1 MPLLEPFKMK
11 SRKNKIHRRIKRKAD
26 ADELAQGITLLQA
39 KKFMNKSVGKNYKL
53 MEAFTGGI
61 IEDPVYTNNEVP
73 TMPGPKYTGAMS
85 EIQSPVTDINQAEM
99 DALINMENEFQQTL
113 SQWGQMH
120 SSVVSSMMNLPK
132 MYEKCLQSCDI
143 HADVDTLNACKY
155 GCNIGKYAA
164 ESDAARKK
172 SGNTIAPTPRGQFSP
187 HASAATLAAGPLY
200 KSFLTQLEGAGQLNP
215 TMSQSTL
222 YNLWQSFYKKA
233 CSDAIAANESGR
245 SIGAGATI
253 NANDKRQRY
262 CSGWQET
269 LGGTS
274 GYWGNGRLGEFIPM
288 GSAAACDTPIEVGQL
303 ANNAGKS
310 GYCVCAD
317 GRKVGYS
324 DAGHPAFTCNDLCAP
339 QNKNSVGIGGQK
351 TTTTVTG
358 ETGPPS
364 WCTNGAQWAARTGQ
378 SGCVWS
384 AGAPNSCAA
393 YQKDWCTSDCKGIW
407 CGPGDKNADC
417 GGGGWCQKVPAPKV
431 DSSSHTTPAAPFYNN
446 PDNWSKST
454 PCKPC
459 PGLEKHWSLGH
470 QQSVCASA
478 GPGCCTFNDEAITNT
493 CDESGESSYCEGS
506 YCPTPP
512 GDNSPESYQANN
524 YFNPNITP
532 LPTTAQLLQE
542 CEDQMA
548 AFAPQGIKGN
558 TGQPTNN
565 SLYSAILAL
574 GKLETKLE
582 QQAEAIYAKIKS
594 SSMTRN
600 QIAVTRTSAGQSLLK
615 HLDIYEQIYR
625 RLHVTK
631 QKQLNMAAM
640 AEDVQLKVGSANIT
654 YMIWFILAMS
664 SMFLVIK
671 HLRK

>member
-11 SRKNKIHRRIKRKAD
+11 SQKNKIHRRIKRNTH
-26 ADELAQGITLLQA
+26 ADELEQGNILLQA
-39 KKFMNKSVGKNYKL
+39 KKFMNKTVAKNYKR

-85 EIQSPVTDINQAEM
+85 EIQSPVTDVNQAEM
-99 DALINMENEFQQTL
+99 DALISMENEFQQTL

-132 MYEKCLQSCDI
+132 MYEKCLTNCDT
-143 HADVDTLNACKY
+143 HADMDTLNACKY

-164 ESDAARKK
+164 EDNAARKK
-172 SGNTIAPTPRGQFSP
+172 SGNTIIAEGQFSP
-187 HASAATLAAGPLY
+187 HASATTLAAGPLY

-222 YNLWQSFYKKA
+222 YNLWQTFYKKA
-233 CSDAIAANESGR
+233 CSDAIGTNPSGR
-245 SIGAGATI
+245 SIGAGSAVS
-253 NANDKRQRY
+253 AVDKRQRY

-274 GYWGNGRLGEFIPM
+274 GFWGNGKLGEFIPM
-288 GSAAACDTPIEVGQL
+288 DSAAACDTPIEVDNL
-303 ANNAGKS
+303 ANNTGKS

-324 DAGHPAFTCNDLCAP
+324 DAGHPAFTCNELCAP
-339 QNKNSVGIGGQK
+339 QNKNAVGIGGHK
-351 TTTTVTG
+351 TTTT
-358 ETGPPS
+358 PS
-364 WCTNGAQWAARTGQ
+364 
-378 SGCVWS
+378 
-384 AGAPNSCAA
+384 
-393 YQKDWCTSDCKGIW
+393 
-407 CGPGDKNADC
+407 
-417 GGGGWCQKVPAPKV
+417 
-431 DSSSHTTPAAPFYNN
+431 APFYNN
-446 PDNWSKST
+446 PDNWSKKT

-459 PGLEKHWSLGH
+459 PGLEKHWSLSH

-493 CDESGESSYCEGS
+493 CDESGKSSYCEGS

-512 GDNSPESYQANN
+512 GDNTPESQQVNN
-524 YFNPNITP
+524 YFSPNITP
-532 LPTTAQLLQE
+532 LPTTAQLIQE

-582 QQAEAIYAKIKS
+582 QQAEAIYTKIKS
-594 SSMTRN
+594 SSMSRN
-600 QIAVTRTSAGQSLLK
+600 QIALTRTSAGQSLLK
-615 HLDIYEQIYR
+615 HLDMYETIYR
-625 RLHVTK
+625 RLHATE
-631 QKQLNMAAM
+631 QKQLNMAAI
-640 AEDVQLKVGSANIT
+640 AEDIQLKVGSANIT
-654 YMIWFILAMS
+654 YIVWFILAMS